1 MDLPNEIIL
10 HILKSLEKCDLKSAR
25 LVSKTWTAFAAEFLF
40 DQVYVSVHP
49 ENLEVFEAITQHA
62 LLNRCVKT
70 LIYDA
75 VDFVENYTKDQ
86 YIRGLWTQTMCYALN
101 CPRPKSYKA
110 SYSEP
115 EINTWMMLVEPD
127 PPNSSIC
134 NLDEAR
140 RACKDYDFVDYGYQK
155 YQRYATLQR
164 SRSKNGHFVES
175 FVRGLQKLR
184 NLSCVIMDDQWP
196 VARQF
201 SSHPKIPSITCPTG
215 SPLARNWNTFH
226 TKPR

>member
-1 MDLPNEIIL
+1 MDLPNEIFL

-62 LLNRCVKT
+62 LLSKCVKT

-101 CPRPKSYKA
+101 CP
-110 SYSEP
+110 
-115 EINTWMMLVEPD
+115 
-127 PPNSSIC
+127 
-134 NLDEAR
+134 
-140 RACKDYDFVDYGYQK
+140 
-155 YQRYATLQR
+155 
-164 SRSKNGHFVES
+164 
-175 FVRGLQKLR
+175 
-184 NLSCVIMDDQWP
+184 
-196 VARQF
+196 
-201 SSHPKIPSITCPTG
+201 
-215 SPLARNWNTFH
+215 
-226 TKPR
+226 